1 MRHIKKIDIEENIMA
16 QDLTKLPLHQ
26 ILIANGF
33 TLHRSKSSMN
43 WPMLCHKESDLKLV
57 VSKKG
62 ENYLYFNPHD
72 PLDKGNIISFARI
85 HNKDIKEL
93 VANFDQSIKTAP
105 TYNHFFCESQVKM
118 SEMNAAKAYKK
129 FAPAEVK
136 ENKLLA
142 MRGFDKDFIIKYQG
156 CIKED
161 SYHNLIIPNYKF
173 QQLDKELTNGQ
184 TKEMLAIC
192 GYTKRLILPITQ
204 DKMGNAL
211 EKPLKN
217 IQYGSKGIE
226 ILNTAKDSKDI
237 KHIIIT
243 ESIFDSLA
251 LTQMKDYSPNQTL
264 LLSTAGAFGDG
275 IKQSL
280 KHLLEQ
286 VPNAQ
291 IMLGFDN
298 DEKGKDLSKN
308 MSNFILEI
316 KKQFPI
322 TYTPFSKD
330 CNDDLKL
337 QNITSLKEINKQT
350 YHDWIDLQIVKY
362 KREPNTQKRADILQ
376 KIRKADNLMP
386 IPQEKKDIFNKIP
399 KHKAIKSL

>member
-1 MRHIKKIDIEENIMA
+1 M
-16 QDLTKLPLHQ
+16 Q
-26 ILIANGF
+26 
-33 TLHRSKSSMN
+33 
-43 WPMLCHKESDLKLV
+43 ES
-57 VSKKG
+57 
-62 ENYLYFNPHD
+62 
-72 PLDKGNIISFARI
+72 

-93 VANFDQSIKTAP
+93 VANFDKSIKTAP

-142 MRGFDKDFIIKYQG
+142 MRGFDKDFITQYQG

-173 QQLDKELTNGQ
+173 QQIDKELTNGQ

-226 ILNTAKDSKDI
+226 ILNITKDSKDI

-243 ESIFDSLA
+243 ELSLIH
-251 LTQMKDYSPNQTL
+251 SPLHKSKIIAQ
-264 LLSTAGAFGDG
+264 
-275 IKQSL
+275 IKHCSYQPQG
-280 KHLLEQ
+280 LLEM
-286 VPNAQ
+286 VS
-291 IMLGFDN
+291 
-298 DEKGKDLSKN
+298 SK
-308 MSNFILEI
+308 
-316 KKQFPI
+316 
-322 TYTPFSKD
+322 
-330 CNDDLKL
+330 
-337 QNITSLKEINKQT
+337 
-350 YHDWIDLQIVKY
+350 
-362 KREPNTQKRADILQ
+362 A
-376 KIRKADNLMP
+376 
-386 IPQEKKDIFNKIP
+386 
-399 KHKAIKSL
+399 